1 LRLDFVQH
9 NSKKTESSV
18 YPAGARG
25 TESHMNA
32 LTGLVR
38 RKVHRWLKPVRAD
51 RWAWI
56 VMLTFSGWICWA
68 DVRAADFEEPF
79 RVMILSNSRQY
90 VPATILQDRGMREAF
105 AASGTRNVEL
115 FLEIMDTVSFNRS
128 EIEPEF
134 LSLLRKK
141 YESRK
146 IDLLMAGGADALDVA
161 RSVRKVL
168 LPAVPIVVYNIA
180 EDALGGRLPQPGV
193 AGVVL
198 RFNLPGTLDLAV
210 RLQPDA
216 RRIVVVSGTSAY
228 DRNWLRRARE
238 ALRAYEGR
246 LEVSY
251 WSGLPLQRLLENLR
265 QLPADAIVLYL
276 PFSGDG
282 AGNTYSSAD
291 VARRITAASAAPV
304 YGVLESHLGQGI
316 VGGAFPSFEA
326 HGKLAGQVALRVL
339 AGEKPEN
346 IAIQPSLAVAN
357 VDWREVRRRGIDA
370 NRLPPGSI
378 VQFRQLTFWEQY
390 RWYVIAALAIIAIQ
404 ALLIADLLLQHARRR
419 RSETDLRL
427 NRQQLAHVTRIST
440 MGELATSLAHELN
453 QPLTAILSNAQAAQR
468 FLNAKPADLKE
479 VRDILEDIVTDNSRA
494 GEVIRRMRALVKK
507 EGLEFAPI
515 NIASVIGDVVQLV
528 HSDGILRNI
537 RVELE
542 CQDGLPT
549 VRGDRVQLQQVVLNL
564 LINAFDAMKEA
575 ISKERN
581 VEVRAK
587 TNGARTVEI
596 SVRDHGTGLA
606 SDKLAEIFQPFYT
619 TKRDGLGMG
628 LPISRS
634 IIEAHGG
641 RLWAENNADRG
652 ATFYFTVPAI
662 DGEASLASTVIDE
675 SSGRG
680 NFS

>member
-1 LRLDFVQH
+1 
-9 NSKKTESSV
+9 
-18 YPAGARG
+18 
-25 TESHMNA
+25 MNA
-32 LTGLVR
+32 LTGVVNSEVR
-38 RKVHRWLKPVRAD
+38 RRLEGVYARRWVALA
-51 RWAWI
+51 
-56 VMLTFSGWICWA
+56 MLILILLLGWVCWA
-68 DVRAADFEEPF
+68 DAQVADFEEPF

-105 AASGTRNVEL
+105 AASSTRNVEL

-146 IDLLMAGGADALDVA
+146 IDLLMAGGADALDIA
-161 RSVRKVL
+161 QSVREVL
-168 LPAVPIVVYNIA
+168 LPGLPIVVYNIA
-180 EDALGGRLPQPGV
+180 EDALRGRMPQPGI

-282 AGNTYSSAD
+282 AGQTYSSAD
-291 VARRITAASAAPV
+291 VARRIAVASAAPV

-346 IAIQPSLAVAN
+346 IGVQPSALPVAN
-357 VDWREVRRRGIDA
+357 VDWRELRRRGIDA

-390 RWYVIAALAIIAIQ
+390 RWYVIAALAIIALQ
-404 ALLIADLLLQHARRR
+404 AVLIADLLLQHARRR
-419 RSETDLRL
+419 RSEKDLQR
-427 NRQQLAHVTRIST
+427 NREQLAHVTRIST
-440 MGELATSLAHELN
+440 LGELATSLAHELN

-468 FLNAKPADLKE
+468 FLSSKPTDLKE
-479 VRDILEDIVTDNSRA
+479 VHEILEDIVADNRRA
-494 GEVIRRMRALVKK
+494 GEVIQRMRALVKK
-507 EGLEFAPI
+507 GELEFAPVD
-515 NIASVIGDVVQLV
+515 IASVIGDIVQLV
-528 HSDGILRNI
+528 HSDAILRDI

-542 CQDGLPT
+542 CQNALPM

-575 ISKERN
+575 NAKERS
-581 VEVRAK
+581 VIVRAR
-587 TNGARTVEI
+587 TNGANTVEI
-596 SVRDHGTGLA
+596 SVRDHGNGLTNG
-606 SDKLAEIFQPFYT
+606 KLAEIFEPFYT

-634 IIEAHGG
+634 IVEAHGG
-641 RLWAENNADRG
+641 RLWAENNAARG
-652 ATFYFTVPAI
+652 ATFYFTVLAI
-662 DGEASLASTVIDE
+662 DGKETHSVAADRKTSRI
-675 SSGRG
+675 G
-680 NFS
+680 NISRHEQ